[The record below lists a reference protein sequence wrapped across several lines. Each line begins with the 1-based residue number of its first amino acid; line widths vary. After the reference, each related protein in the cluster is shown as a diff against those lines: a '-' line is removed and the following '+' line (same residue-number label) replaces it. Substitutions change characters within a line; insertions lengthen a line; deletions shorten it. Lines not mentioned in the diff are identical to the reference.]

1 MTQISA
7 VNKINPLVEA
17 GNHHLHFIRDDSG
30 LDYIEIDNDFATAKI
45 ALQGAHVMAWQPKS
59 QQHPVL
65 WLSSNARYVQ
75 GRSIRGG
82 IPVCWPW
89 FGAHSSDKTAPSHG
103 YARISEWR
111 LSGAN
116 ITPLNEVEILLE
128 LPSIAHD
135 NYSMGNRVE
144 LSIRIL
150 ISHTLS
156 IQLITKNTGS
166 EAFSFTEALHT
177 YFNISDIEQIQ
188 ITGLEDIEYIDLVDK
203 NLLKT
208 QNDSLK
214 FSQETGRVFINTQ
227 SSCKIH
233 DPKLAR
239 TIKIDKSSSKSTVVW
254 NPWELT
260 ASKMDDLGPVDWR
273 TMVCVESAN
282 ALVNPVVLPPA
293 GVHTLAVEYSV
304 TSDGE

>member
-1 MTQISA
+1 MATSYLKTLENKFAHLKQITFEQLA
-7 VNKINPLVEA
+7 DGFILVN
-17 GNHHLHFIRDDSG
+17 
-30 LDYIEIDNDFATAKI
+30 IDHPFSNTSI
-45 ALQGAHVMAWQPKS
+45 CLYGGQVIHWQPKS
-59 QQHPVL
+59 QAHPVL
-65 WLSSNARYVQ
+65 WKSNR
-75 GRSIRGG
+75 IRFDSGKPLRAG
-82 IPVCWPW
+82 IPICWPW
-89 FGAHSSDKTAPSHG
+89 FGAHPSDKSAPSHG

-111 LSGAN
+111 LSGAS

-128 LPSIAHD
+128 LPSTAHV
-135 NYSMGNRVE
+135 NYLMGNRVE

-177 YFNISDIEQIQ
+177 YFNIGDISQIQ
-188 ITGLEDIEYIDLVDK
+188 ITGLEDIDYIDLVDK
-203 NLLKT
+203 NLRKT
-208 QNDSLK
+208 QNGPIK
-214 FSQETGRVFINTQ
+214 FSEETGRVFINTL
-227 SSCKIH
+227 SSCQIH

-254 NPWELT
+254 NPWEST

-273 TMVCVESAN
+273 TMVCVESGN
-282 ALVNPVVLPPA
+282 ALVNPVELPPA